1 MKAIIPQEI
10 IEKKV
15 LLIRGHK
22 VMLDRDLAEL
32 YGVETKQLTRQ
43 VRRNIDRFP
52 TDFMFQLTREEFT
65 NLKCHFGSS
74 SWGGIRYLPYVFTEN
89 GVAMLSSVLSSK
101 RAIQVNIAI
110 MRVFT
115 RLRKILSTHTRVAYK
130 LKELE
135 RKIEK
140 HDEDIT
146 AIFEAIRQIMIVE
159 EKPKKQT

>member
-65 NLKCHFGSS
+65 YFKCHFGTS